1 MSSILMPSIVGFH
14 AAVCVL
20 SRPRIRRLSSPLG
33 PTWIRSSY
41 LLGRGPAP
49 CIGSTLSCGSR
60 ILYSPYNSL
69 FLCLSPSL
77 PAGYPLLSRSA
88 AETAWLRTSR
98 GRESDAAACHDPS
111 RCHGNIT
118 TLLYHFVSYNIIG
131 CTVLVSIASSCS
143 KQL

>member
-1 MSSILMPSIVGFH
+1 MSPILTPNIDGFY
-14 AAVCVL
+14 AAVSEL
-20 SRPRIRRLSSPLG
+20 PRPRIRRLSVPIV

-49 CIGSTLSCGSR
+49 CIDSTLSCGSR
-60 ILYSPYNSL
+60 ILYSSCNSI
-69 FLCLSPSL
+69 FLCLYLSL

-111 RCHGNIT
+111 RCHGNTT